1 MNGRFSVGAAAMAVS
16 LVTLAGSS
24 IALAGALPGYE
35 IRSVDGTGN
44 NLANPLWGS
53 TGVQLLREASG
64 SHYDDGFNAPGGV
77 SRLSAREISNIV
89 FSQPGYMP
97 SDTGI
102 SAMFW
107 QWGQFIDHDLDLSR
121 DNAENGSMPVP
132 MGDPAFD
139 PMSTGTVTIDFHR
152 SEKVPGTGT
161 GPGNPREQF
170 NVLTSYLDAS
180 MVYGVDQARADA
192 LREFSGGR
200 LKVTPD
206 ANGDL
211 LPFNTTGLPNGG
223 GDNNTSMFLAGDI
236 RCNEQLG
243 LIAIHTLFVRE
254 HNYWADRLASEN
266 PGWDDDAI
274 YQAARKIVG
283 AEVQII
289 TYEEFL
295 PALLG
300 AYNLPAYSGYNPN
313 TDASIANAF
322 STSAFRVGHT
332 MLNETFLRI
341 NADWS
346 EASEGHLTLKEAFF
360 QPQQIV
366 DHNIDSL
373 IRGQVYQVANTI
385 DNFVINDVRN
395 LLFQNFN
402 GPVPLDLMAL
412 NINRGR
418 EHGLPDFNTMRVD
431 YGLPAYT
438 DFSEINPDPSQ
449 IAKLQAAYSSIDD
462 MDPWVGLLTEEHLE
476 DSAVGETLAAV
487 LSDQFARV
495 RDGDRF
501 FYLNDPFFIDQ
512 PALTRELEETQ
523 LSDIIGRNTNIDR
536 NTLPDNA
543 FFVCT
548 LVGDADRSGLVSIN
562 DLNLILSNWSLTDV
576 PHGARGDCDGDGDVD
591 VDDLNCVLVNW
602 QQSCGG

>member
-1 MNGRFSVGAAAMAVS
+1 MNGRFSFGAAAAAAGLITV
-16 LVTLAGSS
+16 AGSS
-24 IALAGALPGYE
+24 IALAGGLPGYE
-35 IRSVDGTGN
+35 TRTIDGTGN

-53 TGVQLLREASG
+53 AGVQLLRESSG
-64 SHYDDGFNAPGGV
+64 SHYADGFNAPAGAD
-77 SRLSAREISNIV
+77 RLSPREISNII

-97 SDTGI
+97 SDTGL

-107 QWGQFIDHDLDLSR
+107 QWGQFVDHDLDLSR
-121 DNAENGSMPVP
+121 DNAEIGSIPVP
-132 MGDPAFD
+132 MGDPQFD
-139 PMSTGTVTIDFHR
+139 PSSTGAVTIDFHR

-170 NVLTSYLDAS
+170 NVLTAYLDAS
-180 MVYGVDQARADA
+180 MVYGVDQTRADA

-200 LKVTPD
+200 LKVTPN
-206 ANGDL
+206 AGGDL

-223 GDNNTSMFLAGDI
+223 GDNNPAMYLAGDI
-236 RCNEQLG
+236 RCNEQVG

-254 HNYWADRLASEN
+254 HNYWADRLAAEN
-266 PGWDDDAI
+266 PGWDDEAL

-300 AYNLPAYSGYNPN
+300 AYNLPPYAGYNPN
-313 TDASIANAF
+313 TDPSISTSF
-322 STSAFRVGHT
+322 STAAYRVGHT

-341 NADWS
+341 NADFS
-346 EASEGHLTLKEAFF
+346 EAAEGHLTLKEAFF
-360 QPQQIV
+360 QPNQIGN
-366 DHNIDSL
+366 HNIDTL
-373 IRGQVYQVANTI
+373 VRGQVYQVANSI

-402 GPVPLDLMAL
+402 GPIPLDLMAL

-438 DFSEINPDPSQ
+438 DYAQINPDPSQ
-449 IAKLQAAYSSIDD
+449 IAKLQAAYSSIDNI
-462 MDPWVGLLTEEHLE
+462 DPWAGLLTEEHLE
-476 DSAVGETLAAV
+476 DCAVGETLAAV
-487 LSDQFARV
+487 ISDQFARI
-495 RDGDRF
+495 REGDRF
-501 FYLNDPFFIDQ
+501 FYLNDDFFIDR
-512 PALTRELEETQ
+512 PGLTRELEETQ
-523 LSDIIGRNTNIDR
+523 LSDIIARNTNIER

-548 LVGDADRSGLVSIN
+548 LQGDADRSGLVSIN
-562 DLNLILSNWSLTDV
+562 DLNLILTNWGDNDM
-576 PHGARGDCDGDGDVD
+576 PHGSRGDCDGDGDVD
-591 VDDLNCVLVNW
+591 VDDLNAVLVNW
-602 QQSCGG
+602 NESCGG